1 MSNNKKK
8 VMVFCA
14 KGRFQYYLLHCI
26 QRDHELVGVVYHQSE
41 RLDQTP
47 LQRKLRRFQNAFGYL
62 LNPLRAVRYIHARL
76 ALPKF
81 ERQAEH
87 RLQAEF
93 PLFSEWQNEPQ
104 NLKSITVDNINAS
117 QAVEF
122 VGQLNPDVVCVNGT
136 NLIREPLL
144 SIATE
149 LPLGI
154 INLHTGLSPYS
165 RGGNCNL
172 FMLLEN
178 KPQFVG
184 GTVHYIDKGIDSGDI
199 IHSFQVPM
207 LPDDTFEAID
217 GRVFL
222 VGMHALNDAVAKLES
237 QQAPRVKQWQKGKL
251 FLLRTGYKYEPAL
264 RLKLNKMIE
273 QGLIERYLQDQQ
285 KLNKNVRLIS

>member
-1 MSNNKKK
+1 
-8 VMVFCA
+8 MVFCA
-14 KGRFQYYLLHCI
+14 KGHFQHYLLHCI
-26 QRDHELVGVVYHQSE
+26 QEDHELVGVVFHQSE
-41 RLDQTP
+41 QLGQTVF
-47 LQRKLRRFQNAFGYL
+47 QRKLQRFKKALSYL
-62 LNPLRAVRYIHARL
+62 FNPLRALQYIRARL

-81 ERQAEH
+81 ERRAET
-87 RLQAEF
+87 RLQTEF
-93 PLFSEWQNEPQ
+93 PRFSEWQKKPDKLN
-104 NLKSITVDNINAS
+104 SITVDNINHPK
-117 QAVEF
+117 VIEF
-122 VGQLNPDVVCVNGT
+122 VDQLKPDVICVNGT

-144 SIATE
+144 SVAAE

-178 KPQFVG
+178 KPHLVG
-184 GTVHYIDKGIDSGDI
+184 GTVHFIDKGIDSGDI

-207 LPDDTFEAID
+207 LADDSFETID

-222 VGMHALNDAVAKLES
+222 VGMHALNDAINKLVT

-251 FLLRTGYKYEPAL
+251 FLLRTGYKYEPTL

-273 QGLIERYLQDQQ
+273 QGLIERYLSKQQ
-285 KLNKNVRLIS
+285 ELNKNIRLIN